1 MLLHSKILQKA
12 LAIVALLITG
22 YIVAIATFALPQI
35 DKSIEYL
42 EEKNAKSVL
51 DKVVTLSKNVHKDLL
66 SFKKISLQRHKDELK
81 HLTDVAW
88 SIIQA
93 KYDQS
98 NKNNE
103 KELQAE
109 VIALVK
115 KLRYANNNYFFI
127 NDYNSRTVAHP
138 FVKTGTDY
146 SHIKDTKGNLI
157 VPPMIEV
164 ARKYGEG
171 YTTYWW
177 KRDANDTKAYEK
189 LTYTKNFPKWKMTI
203 STGMFIDDID
213 KEVQKRK
220 RELYK
225 QLQHIMQTTTIG
237 KTGYIYIFDKNGNVI
252 IHPNP
257 KYQHANIKNLKINNQ
272 YIFHALVNAAH
283 KDGVFHYKWDKPTDK
298 GNYIYDK
305 VSWIQYLPELQWYV
319 VASAYSDELHATSKK
334 LQNRI
339 IFLGLVVLLIS
350 IFVSIIF
357 FQKLLKPISTLKEAL
372 NKVIAGDY
380 TIRSQV
386 TTNDE
391 MGVLSKNFNLMV
403 ATIED
408 NIKNLD
414 NKVKEKTKAL
424 EEAKEKAE
432 ESAKLKAEFLAN
444 MSHEI
449 RTPMNGILG
458 MLHLAMK
465 TDLTQK
471 QRNYLQKIDNSAQ
484 TLLGIINDILDFSK
498 IEAGKLTIEKVEFD
512 LYNVVES
519 VVNLIELKAQEK
531 NIDIVVN
538 YSQDVGEY
546 FYGDSLRITQVLT
559 NLMGNAIK
567 FTQKGEVGIYI
578 SKVAPE
584 KFRFEVRDT
593 GIGLTQEQIQKLFH
607 AFSQAD
613 GSTTRKYGGTGL
625 GLTISKQLIEL
636 MGGKIWVESEYGKGS
651 NFIFEIEL
659 QEQHKE
665 KTFRMFADKK
675 VLIVDDSKSWHEILR
690 NALEMFGLQVD
701 SAYSGEE
708 ALQKMFECK
717 NRYDAILMDW
727 NMPNLNGIET
737 TKKINE
743 MCQNCSKKDSCDM
756 KLPTSVIMISA
767 YRQDSIITQAQ
778 DAGIEIFLQKPLNPS
793 LLNDILSGIF
803 LDKNTLEEN
812 HELKQVSLENEIYKL
827 KGNHILLVEDNETNQ
842 EIVMGLLEESGIEID
857 IANNGKEAIEKVE
870 QNPHLYKLI
879 FMDIQMPVMDG
890 FEATKILRER
900 NIKTPIIAL
909 TANAMAED
917 IEKTQQAG
925 MDAHLNKPIEVE
937 KLYQTLFH
945 YLPITTEK
953 DTTTVTSSKK
963 QETATLTLP
972 TFEHLDTKIA
982 LQHLANNTKLL
993 QKILHDFYKNYAQVK
1008 LETMDATTLKRT
1020 THTIKG
1026 LSANIGAMELHAIA
1040 KQLDETQDKAL
1051 FEAFYTQLHA
1061 VMDEIKE
1068 KLQPPTP
1075 TTSQKPLATQEQREK
1090 LFHTLEDALE
1100 DEIPKNINKVIQE
1113 IEQYSFN
1120 ESDTTIIQKVQE
1132 SIDDFEFEEALE
1144 IIKEYKQ

>member
-1 MLLHSKILQKA
+1 MFIQSKILQKA
-12 LAIVALLITG
+12 LTIVFLLIAG

-35 DKSIEYL
+35 DESISKL
-42 EEKNAKSVL
+42 EERNAKSVL
-51 DKVVTLSKNVHKDLL
+51 DKVVTISKNVQKDLTH
-66 SFKKISLQRHKDELK
+66 FKKTSLQSHKDELK
-81 HLTDVAW
+81 NLTDVAW
-88 SIIQA
+88 SIIKA

-98 NKNNE
+98 TKTNK
-103 KELQAE
+103 KALQDE
-109 VIALVK
+109 VVALVK

-138 FVKTGTDY
+138 FVKSGTDY
-146 SHIKDTKGNLI
+146 SKIRDTKGNLI

-177 KRDANDTKAYEK
+177 KRDKNDTKSYEK

-203 STGMFIDDID
+203 STGIFIDDIE

-220 RELYK
+220 KELYQ

-237 KTGYIYIFDKNGNVI
+237 KTGYIYIFDKDGNVI

-257 KYQHANIKNLKINNQ
+257 KYQNANIKNLKVNNH
-272 YIFHALVNAAH
+272 YIFNELVKASK
-283 KDGVFHYKWDKPTDK
+283 KDGVFHYKWDKLNDK
-298 GNYIYDK
+298 NHYVYDK
-305 VSWIQYLPELQWYV
+305 VSWIKYLPDLGWYV
-319 VASAYSDELHATSKK
+319 VASAYSDELHTTSKK
-334 LQNRI
+334 LQNKI
-339 IFLGLVVLLIS
+339 IFLGFIVLIIS
-350 IFVSIIF
+350 ILVSLIF
-357 FQKLLKPISTLKEAL
+357 FQRLLKPISTLKDAL

-380 TIRSQV
+380 TIRSKV
-386 TTNDE
+386 ETDDE
-391 MGVLSKNFNLMV
+391 MGILSRNFNLMV
-403 ATIED
+403 KTIED
-408 NIKNLD
+408 NITNLD

-471 QRNYLQKIDNSAQ
+471 QKNYLQKIDTSAK

-512 LYNVVES
+512 LYDIIDGVI
-519 VVNLIELKAQEK
+519 NLIDVKAQEK
-531 NIDIVVN
+531 NIDLVVN
-538 YSQDVGEY
+538 YAPDVGRY
-546 FYGDSLRITQVLT
+546 YYGDSLRITQVLT

-567 FTQKGEVGIYI
+567 FTEKGEIGIHI
-578 SKVAPE
+578 TKVATHRL
-584 KFRFEVRDT
+584 KFEVKDT
-593 GIGLTQEQIQKLFH
+593 GIGLTQEQIDKLFQS
-607 AFSQAD
+607 FSQAD

-625 GLTISKQLIEL
+625 GLTISKQLIKL
-636 MGGKIWVESEYGKGS
+636 MNGKIWVESIYGKGS
-651 NFIFEIEL
+651 SFIFEIEL
-659 QEQHKE
+659 QERRKE
-665 KTFRMFADKK
+665 KTFRMFSDKK
-675 VLIVDDSKSWHEILR
+675 VLIVDDSESWHEILR
-690 NALEMFGLQVD
+690 NSLELFGLQVD

-708 ALQKMFECK
+708 ALKKMFECK

-743 MCQNCSKKDSCDM
+743 MCQNCSKKASCNM
-756 KLPTSVIMISA
+756 KLPTSIIMISA
-767 YRQDSIITQAQ
+767 YRQDSIVTQAK

-803 LDKNTLEEN
+803 LDKNSLQED

-842 EIVMGLLEESGIEID
+842 EIVMGLLEGSGIKID
-857 IANNGKEAIEKVE
+857 IANNGKEAVEKVA
-870 QNPHLYKLI
+870 QNPHLYGLI
-879 FMDIQMPVMDG
+879 FMDIQMPIMDG
-890 FEATKILRER
+890 FEATKILRQR
-900 NIKTPIIAL
+900 NVKTPIIAL
-909 TANAMAED
+909 TANAMTED
-917 IEKTQQAG
+917 IEKTKQAG
-925 MDAHLNKPIEVE
+925 MDEHLNKPIEVE
-937 KLYQTLFH
+937 KLYQTLFR
-945 YLPITTEK
+945 YLKITTTQTDEVA
-953 DTTTVTSSKK
+953 TQTVQTVTID
-963 QETATLTLP
+963 LP
-972 TFEHLDTKIA
+972 TFTYIDKEIA
-982 LQHLANNTKLL
+982 LTHLANNKKLFI
-993 QKILHDFYKNYAQVK
+993 KILHDFYENYAEIK
-1008 LETMDATTLKRT
+1008 LETMDITTFKRT

-1026 LSANIGAMELHAIA
+1026 LSANIGAMQLHTIT

-1051 FEAFYTQLHA
+1051 LEAFYIQLHN

-1068 KLQPPTP
+1068 KLQPHSP
-1075 TTSQKPLATQEQREK
+1075 S
-1090 LFHTLEDALE
+1090 TLEKAVVTQAQRDELFLALKNALE
-1100 DEIPKNINKVIQE
+1100 EEIPKNITKIMQT

-1120 ESDTTIIQKVQE
+1120 EKDTKILQKVE
-1132 SIDDFEFEEALE
+1132 EAIDDFEFEEALASL
-1144 IIKEYKQ
+1144 QN